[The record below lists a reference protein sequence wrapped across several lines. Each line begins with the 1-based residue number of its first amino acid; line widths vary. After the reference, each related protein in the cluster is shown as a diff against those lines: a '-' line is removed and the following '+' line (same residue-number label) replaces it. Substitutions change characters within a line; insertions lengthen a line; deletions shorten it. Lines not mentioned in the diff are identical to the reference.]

1 MIWTVGTSLV
11 VNLKAEVVRTL
22 ITRGQCKDRLV
33 GFSRST
39 ARRSEIVPIRD
50 FDTKKTKTEG
60 FACTCKVY
68 LA

>member
-1 MIWTVGTSLV
+1 MIWTVGTSQV

-22 ITRGQCKDRLV
+22 ITRGRCKDRLV

-39 ARRSEIVPIRD
+39 ARRSEIVPIHD
-50 FDTKKTKTEG
+50 FNIKKSKTEG
-60 FACTCKVY
+60 LACTCKVY

>member
-50 FDTKKTKTEG
+50 FNTKKTKTEG